1 MRWGRVCGWSWFN
14 FLVAKSL
21 DKKVIRLSFDSATE
35 SCVRLLAFGSLEVP
49 FSGRSGYSIEVSEN
63 LAHNDLISLAIAGR
77 RLAEAGNLYELLKKH
92 EVGCQVP
99 AQITPSKWKFLA
111 LETKLNLWD
120 LFGKIIHSSE
130 FDIIAHDFWIKSRL
144 GLFKNDYEELY
155 KASKFK
161 NHFKPLFRLTTDRTP
176 LLFCEVIEV
185 ATSTLKFL
193 EDTADELTEIDIDLG
208 EYEYD

>member
-1 MRWGRVCGWSWFN
+1 M
-14 FLVAKSL
+14 
-21 DKKVIRLSFDSATE
+21 
-35 SCVRLLAFGSLEVP
+35 
-49 FSGRSGYSIEVSEN
+49 EVSRFRN
-63 LAHNDLISLAIAGR
+63 QDKPL
-77 RLAEAGNLYELLKKH
+77 
-92 EVGCQVP
+92 
-99 AQITPSKWKFLA
+99 
-111 LETKLNLWD
+111 D

>member
-77 RLAEAGNLYELLKKH
+77 RLAEAGNLYELLKKQKL
-92 EVGCQVP
+92 V
-99 AQITPSKWKFLA
+99 AKFQL
-111 LETKLNLWD
+111 KLHHQNGSFSL
-120 LFGKIIHSSE
+120 
-130 FDIIAHDFWIKSRL
+130 
-144 GLFKNDYEELY
+144 
-155 KASKFK
+155 
-161 NHFKPLFRLTTDRTP
+161 
-176 LLFCEVIEV
+176 
-185 ATSTLKFL
+185 
-193 EDTADELTEIDIDLG
+193 
-208 EYEYD
+208 